1 MDNLTRNQKLVLDVL
16 QGSGRQMSAYEILDQ
31 LRPEGLKAPLQVYR
45 ALDKLVG
52 GHLVHK
58 VESLNA
64 FVSCNHQS
72 SHKSGD
78 MTVFTICQDCG
89 DVSEFN
95 ADAVADVL
103 LKQADKTG
111 FKAFQAA
118 VEIKGTCARCI

>member
-1 MDNLTRNQKLVLDVL
+1 
-16 QGSGRQMSAYEILDQ
+16 
-31 LRPEGLKAPLQVYR
+31 
-45 ALDKLVG
+45 
-52 GHLVHK
+52 
-58 VESLNA
+58 
-64 FVSCNHQS
+64 
-72 SHKSGD
+72 